1 MSFVLIYTE
10 GGLEKSS
17 EPMFSLDLIN
27 QHIRD
32 LYDAEDANAPITVL
46 AVQEDRDDAPRTW
59 NRPEAPADVNRV
71 LGADT
76 GQEWVRRE
84 MGPGSRSHWS
94 NGSYSLTWV
103 ELLDHERKLTAVVET
118 KVEAAARRLRERR
131 ERGDLHTNS
140 PDANIVLAH
149 VLGGGQL

>member
-1 MSFVLIYTE
+1 MNYVVVYSDDSGHEFRSDDLLPTIDAVNDEIRALHASVDDLRVLRIE
-10 GGLEKSS
+10 ENH
-17 EPMFSLDLIN
+17 D
-27 QHIRD
+27 
-32 LYDAEDANAPITVL
+32 V
-46 AVQEDRDDAPRTW
+46 PRTW

-76 GQEWVRRE
+76 EQEWVRRE

-118 KVEAAARRLRERR
+118 EVAAAARRLRERR

-140 PDANIVLAH
+140 PDANIVLNH